1 MIWLGRYYC
10 TIIAQNEEQGSSLED
25 NGNDSTLPQQN
36 NGENVRILRF
46 YITNNTF
53 CLG

>member
-1 MIWLGRYYC
+1 MYISC
-10 TIIAQNEEQGSSLED
+10 IIAQDEEKGSSPED